1 MNGEEQIVIGLLQGL
16 GDSVEFALVAPAV
29 VGLRL
34 PRHGAD
40 QVGMNP
46 HGEAYHVH
54 GLDDIRSPVAALLV
68 GLYLVDD
75 DIMYDIAVRI
85 GVNLGEPSLPAI
97 FDTGKKFEYFLLLF
111 DNPRLLFGSIR
122 DSFGPEDTGPLFVG
136 NFNVVFD
143 GRRVLEF
150 GLLGQANKSLDVV
163 PPSPE

>member
-34 PRHGAD
+34 PRHRAD

-54 GLDDIRSPVAALLV
+54 GLDDIRRPVAALLV

-97 FDTGKKFEYFLLLF
+97 FDTGKKFEYF
-111 DNPRLLFGSIR
+111 S
-122 DSFGPEDTGPLFVG
+122 S
-136 NFNVVFD
+136 
-143 GRRVLEF
+143 
-150 GLLGQANKSLDVV
+150 SLRQ
-163 PPSPE
+163 PSPVVWLYP